1 MSGKDR
7 VEYRGRKQ
15 GWREIDD
22 KIDYG
27 NSSDDETET
36 SISTIREDGED
47 GDGGACDKR
56 GYFCGASECGSGSTA
71 SAEGSSGT
79 SVTLTGTS
87 GAGDS
92 GRGVAPGGSAGAF
105 AAAEPG
111 SVDAGSRDTVELE
124 APPLVRKKS
133 GQLVKSSLK
142 LAGLSRSASASQLAP
157 SKSVRFA
164 TRLANVKMF
173 DGDSTPSSVSTTES
187 TPVGSPSEL
196 CDSATPRGYFDFLWE
211 DEEISD
217 ITSDTSS
224 DTEEEYGSSGTL
236 TARNVSSYLAN
247 ETPSQKTLYNIANTN
262 FSSVSHGAY
271 LSAQAPCYVLSVS
284 ASAEPNSITGYI
296 MVKNLAYEKKLSIKI
311 TFDNWKSHYVYNNVQ
326 YHKSFLSLDYDQ
338 FKFVIPLTDK
348 PPTVQVQFVVKY
360 DVSGISY
367 WDNNDSK
374 NYRMTLTAK
383 KSKPSRPWS
392 HKSKNSVPQFDLL
405 ISKLMSF
412 RPEDQKIMNSDER
425 SYRLSKKFTN
435 SKLKSDFHSR
445 YDINFNLNEPKSNP
459 FLVSM
464 PDLGERNFDTKFSTY
479 NSCLSQGRESVPHSS
494 ANSRHPQSTQGN
506 QPGELGQAPASSPG
520 ARAPVSREPEPRP
533 ISSEIDRPRIHTR
546 SFSTSDVGNQ
556 SLPLYN
562 KPTNQKNTPF
572 NSNSYTDFL
581 QNYCFYKSDS
591 SVTNQATA
599 LGEAPP
605 SLSSSASTFQH
616 FSDSIY
622 T

>member
-1 MSGKDR
+1 MSGNDR

-22 KIDYG
+22 RVDCG

-36 SISTIREDGED
+36 SVSTIREDGDD
-47 GDGGACDKR
+47 GEGGARDER

-71 SAEGSSGT
+71 SVEGSSGT
-79 SVTLTGTS
+79 SVTFNGTS
-87 GAGDS
+87 CVRDS
-92 GRGVAPGGSAGAF
+92 GRGLVQCLSAKASANAVLGR
-105 AAAEPG
+105 
-111 SVDAGSRDTVELE
+111 VDTDSRDTVEV

-142 LAGLSRSASASQLAP
+142 LAGLSRSASASQLVP

-187 TPVGSPSEL
+187 TPVGSPSEV

-211 DEEISD
+211 DDEISD

-224 DTEEEYGSSGTL
+224 DADEDYGSSGTL
-236 TARNVSSYLAN
+236 TARNVSSFIAK
-247 ETPSQKTLYNIANTN
+247 ETQSKKLYNITNTN

-271 LSAQAPCYVLSVS
+271 LSAQVPCYVLSVS
-284 ASAEPNSITGYI
+284 ISAEPNSITGYI

-311 TFDNWKSHYVYNNVQ
+311 TFDDWKSHHVYSNVK
-326 YHKSFLSLDYDQ
+326 YHKSFLSLGYDQ

-348 PPTVQVQFVVKY
+348 PPSVQVQFVVKY
-360 DVSGISY
+360 EVSGISY

-383 KSKPSRPWS
+383 NNTSSRPWS

-405 ISKLMSF
+405 ISKLMNF
-412 RPEDQKIMNSDER
+412 RQEDQKIMNADER

-445 YDINFNLNEPKSNP
+445 YDINLNLNEPKSNP

-464 PDLGERNFDTKFSTY
+464 PDLGERNFDNKLSTY
-479 NSCLSQGRESVPHSS
+479 SSSLQGRESVPHSS
-494 ANSRHPQSTQGN
+494 TSNKRPQSTQEN
-506 QPGELGQAPASSPG
+506 QPGEVGQAPASSPG
-520 ARAPVSREPEPRP
+520 ARAPVSRELELGPH
-533 ISSEIDRPRIHTR
+533 SSEIDRPRMHTR

-581 QNYCFYKSDS
+581 ENYCFYKSDS
-591 SVTNQATA
+591 SVSSQAAA
-599 LGEAPP
+599 LSEASP